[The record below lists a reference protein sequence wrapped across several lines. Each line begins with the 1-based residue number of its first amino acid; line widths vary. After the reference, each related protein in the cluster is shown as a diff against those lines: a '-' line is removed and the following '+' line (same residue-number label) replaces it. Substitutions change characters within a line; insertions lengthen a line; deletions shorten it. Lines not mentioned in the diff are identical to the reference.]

1 MQKKKKTLVNIVLCH
16 ILHHV
21 YLKQMCVSS
30 EDGAAVEIT
39 KSGILPTLA
48 QILRDK
54 KSLSCQV
61 ALVVAEMAREGRTL
75 PGECLYLDSGGLS

>member
-1 MQKKKKTLVNIVLCH
+1 MKTPVYIVLWN
-16 ILHHV
+16 ILHHI
-21 YLKQMCVSS
+21 YFKQMCVSS
-30 EDGAAVEIT
+30 EDCAAVEIT

-75 PGECLYLDSGGLS
+75 RGDCL

>member
-1 MQKKKKTLVNIVLCH
+1 MKTLVYIVLWH
-16 ILHHV
+16 ILHHL
-21 YLKQMCVSS
+21 YFKQMCVSS
-30 EDGAAVEIT
+30 EDCAAVEIT

-75 PGECLYLDSGGLS
+75 LGDCL